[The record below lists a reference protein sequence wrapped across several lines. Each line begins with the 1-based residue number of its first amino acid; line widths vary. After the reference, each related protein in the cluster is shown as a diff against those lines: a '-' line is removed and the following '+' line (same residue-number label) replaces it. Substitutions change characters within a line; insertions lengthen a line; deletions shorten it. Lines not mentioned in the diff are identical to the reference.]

1 MWEAW
6 NTTDHAVHERQQRD
20 KRRLDAARDK
30 VVYKVGDLVAYARP
44 IDQRHHKMLMPYFTA
59 VYQIEEKRERD
70 NYKLCMLG
78 GKPIRGKW
86 DGVVHVS
93 QLKPHPGSHL
103 ISRIVRGELHEFVD
117 IVKRDDDVTI
127 DDIRPHVASIGS
139 RSLVPCTALHACF

>member
-103 ISRIVRGELHEFVD
+103 ISRIVRGELHEFAD
-117 IVKRDDDVTI
+117 IVTI
-127 DDIRPHVASIGS
+127 AESTASSSIGYAG
-139 RSLVPCTALHACF
+139 RA